1 MTAAGRARQSSVR
14 GMQAQRRLRAS
25 QMAASLE
32 LGDAGDEVV
41 LQGPRCV
48 CALEVGRLQWRQGGS
63 CSGAVESAT
72 KAMMVA
78 AVVEVILCF
87 KLIGR
92 CGVGNEG
99 NDGGSSCG
107 GDSLFPVDG
116 VGPEVNDGGCCGC

>member
-1 MTAAGRARQSSVR
+1 M
-14 GMQAQRRLRAS
+14 
-25 QMAASLE
+25 
-32 LGDAGDEVV
+32 
-41 LQGPRCV
+41 

-99 NDGGSSCG
+99 NDGS
-107 GDSLFPVDG
+107 GDLFA
-116 VGPEVNDGGCCGC
+116 CGCYSLGPAQSQRS